1 MSLDVSFNIWKDPKN
16 SKKKT
21 KNNNNNNKLMIE
33 RFSNDFTH
41 WSNTQSWNDSL
52 QLIAKF
58 TCKID

>member
-1 MSLDVSFNIWKDPKN
+1 MSPSIFGKIQRTQKN
-16 SKKKT
+16 KTKKT